1 MYFKICLNN
10 QQYTFQKGPKDIRY
24 ILLLNLI
31 CSCTRISSFV
41 IVFSQ
46 RATPNNPSTKQNFL
60 RCQRPDL
67 RRQQSKLDLRHSGWR
82 QSRSSRLATGCRR
95 CCSRTRIVFRVV
107 RWRNEIKFGL
117 FTSVDVNLD
126 EPGIGLRVVKPEI
139 SCQGKGVRTTKRS
152 SKQKKWISVPLFTT
166 KYNKYEIIS
175 RSFILFL

>member
-1 MYFKICLNN
+1 MFSKDPRQKYLLTQQVKWLSKSFMYFKICLNN

-31 CSCTRISSFV
+31 CSCTHIYSFV

-60 RCQRPDL
+60 RCQRPDP

-95 CCSRTRIVFRVV
+95 CCSRTRIVFRVD
-107 RWRNEIKFGL
+107 RWRKSRW
-117 FTSVDVNLD
+117 T
-126 EPGIGLRVVKPEI
+126 RRRPE
-139 SCQGKGVRTTKRS
+139 SGKVGN
-152 SKQKKWISVPLFTT
+152 QL
-166 KYNKYEIIS
+166 S
-175 RSFILFL
+175 R